1 MNELCK
7 LSATAVV
14 ALLKQGKVS
23 PLELIDA
30 AAARIAETE
39 PALNAL
45 PTLCL
50 DRARDHAKRLLQN
63 PPKAPPAH
71 FLHGLPIA
79 VKDNTDVKGV
89 RCTSGSRIYAD
100 RIATES
106 DIIVERL
113 EEHGALVVA
122 KSNLPEFAAGGNTF
136 NEVFGVTRNPWDTR
150 MTPSGSSGGAA
161 AALASGQVW
170 LATGGDFGGSIRT
183 PSSYCSTVGLRP
195 TPGMVP
201 RAQKQ
206 PYSALSVEGPMAR
219 NVADCA
225 LMFECEAGAHQL
237 DPMSRPLESG
247 SYIAAAAR
255 PQKPQR
261 VAYSVDLGVT
271 PVVHRDTRAVVEAA
285 AKKIAGDGVIV
296 EEVHPDLS
304 DAVKNF
310 MVLRG
315 AIYIARVAPLME
327 KYRHLLKPEVIGNT
341 EFGLSLKLSDV
352 DAAEIAQ
359 GEIVRRMAKF
369 FETYDLLIAPAVMCP
384 PFPVETRYIAELDG
398 VKLDGYMGWLSLTC
412 ALSITSCPILA
423 LPGGFTPD
431 GLPVGL
437 QVAGPLRSEAKLFS
451 HGAYLE
457 QLLGYLERL
466 PIEPIIRK

>member
-7 LSATAVV
+7 LSATAAV

-50 DRARDHAKRLLQN
+50 DRARDHAKRLMQN
-63 PPKAPPAH
+63 PPQNPPAH

-113 EEHGALVVA
+113 EDHGALVVA

-195 TPGMVP
+195 TPGSVP

-206 PYSALSVEGPMAR
+206 PFSALSVEDR
-219 NVADCA
+219 K
-225 LMFECEAGAHQL
+225 
-237 DPMSRPLESG
+237 S
-247 SYIAAAAR
+247 
-255 PQKPQR
+255 
-261 VAYSVDLGVT
+261 
-271 PVVHRDTRAVVEAA
+271 TRLNSSHV
-285 AKKIAGDGVIV
+285 
-296 EEVHPDLS
+296 
-304 DAVKNF
+304 
-310 MVLRG
+310 
-315 AIYIARVAPLME
+315 
-327 KYRHLLKPEVIGNT
+327 
-341 EFGLSLKLSDV
+341 
-352 DAAEIAQ
+352 
-359 GEIVRRMAKF
+359 
-369 FETYDLLIAPAVMCP
+369 
-384 PFPVETRYIAELDG
+384 
-398 VKLDGYMGWLSLTC
+398 
-412 ALSITSCPILA
+412 ALSRMPSSA
-423 LPGGFTPD
+423 
-431 GLPVGL
+431 
-437 QVAGPLRSEAKLFS
+437 
-451 HGAYLE
+451 
-457 QLLGYLERL
+457 
-466 PIEPIIRK
+466 

>member
-7 LSATAVV
+7 LSATAAV

-45 PTLCL
+45 PTLCF
-50 DRARDHAKRLLQN
+50 DRARDHAKRLMQQ
-63 PPKAPPAH
+63 PPKDPPAH

-113 EEHGALVVA
+113 EDHGALVVA

-195 TPGMVP
+195 TPGTVP

-206 PYSALSVEGPMAR
+206 PFSALSVEGPMAR

-225 LMFECEAGAHQL
+225 LMFECEAGAHFL
-237 DPMSRPLESG
+237 DPMSRPMQSG
-247 SYIAAAAR
+247 SYTAAAAR
-255 PQKPQR
+255 PRKPKR
-261 VAYSVDLGVT
+261 VAFSVDLGVT

-304 DAVKNF
+304 DAVRNF

-315 AIYIARVAPLME
+315 AIYIARIAPLLE
-327 KYRHLLKPEVIGNT
+327 KHRHLLKPEVIGNT
-341 EFGLSLKLSDV
+341 EFGLSLKLPEV
-352 DAAEIAQ
+352 VAAELAQ
-359 GEIVRRMAKF
+359 GEIVRRMARF
-369 FETYDLLIAPAVMCP
+369 FETYDLLIAPSVISPASSKEP
-384 PFPVETRYIAELDG
+384 ERSAETITGTSAPR
-398 VKLDGYMGWLSLTC
+398 LSV
-412 ALSITSCPILA
+412 ASI
-423 LPGGFTPD
+423 
-431 GLPVGL
+431 
-437 QVAGPLRSEAKLFS
+437 
-451 HGAYLE
+451 
-457 QLLGYLERL
+457 
-466 PIEPIIRK
+466 